1 MRFLKTAYDYFFY
14 CGAGKDEYNAVK
26 KDAYV
31 SNYKTWRFLH
41 LLMVA
46 AFTIMYLCS
55 LVYDILDSNRLFYLF
70 ALVYSVIAS
79 ILFFIMKKDSL
90 IAQLMIYLSI
100 SLLFFFACLITQN
113 KPDIP
118 ATMFIALLL
127 IAPVFMINKPVFMT
141 IELIVA
147 SAVFLL
153 WMYNVKPYDIWQMDF
168 INVIIFLIVGTI
180 INIIAN
186 SIRIKE
192 FILTRKIAIQK
203 DTDELT
209 GLMNKGA
216 LIREIQA
223 VLDDKAANKGILFV
237 MDVDHFKMINDTY
250 GHDVGDNVILQLG
263 KLLGKKLVDTEIAGR
278 FGGDEFVVFIKDS
291 DDTEVARGIAEAILE
306 GALQSVKIPGSD
318 KNVCVSIGIAV
329 YRGLEKTYNEI
340 FKKADTALYRSKA
353 DTVHKYNFYE

>member
-1 MRFLKTAYDYFFY
+1 MRFLRTAYDYFFY

-55 LVYDILDSNRLFYLF
+55 LVYDILDSNRVFYLF
-70 ALVYSVIAS
+70 ALVYSGIAS

-127 IAPVFMINKPVFMT
+127 IAPVFMIDKPVFMT
-141 IELIVA
+141 IELIAA

-192 FILTRKIAIQK
+192 FILTRKIAIQ
-203 DTDELT
+203 
-209 GLMNKGA
+209 
-216 LIREIQA
+216 
-223 VLDDKAANKGILFV
+223 
-237 MDVDHFKMINDTY
+237 
-250 GHDVGDNVILQLG
+250 
-263 KLLGKKLVDTEIAGR
+263 
-278 FGGDEFVVFIKDS
+278 
-291 DDTEVARGIAEAILE
+291 
-306 GALQSVKIPGSD
+306 
-318 KNVCVSIGIAV
+318 
-329 YRGLEKTYNEI
+329 
-340 FKKADTALYRSKA
+340 
-353 DTVHKYNFYE
+353 

>member
-55 LVYDILDSNRLFYLF
+55 LVYDILDSNRVFYLF

-127 IAPVFMINKPVFMT
+127 IAPVFMIDKPVFMT
-141 IELIVA
+141 IELIAA

-153 WMYNVKPYDIWQMDF
+153 WMYNVKPYNIWQMDF

-180 INIIAN
+180 INFIAN

-237 MDVDHFKMINDTY
+237 MDVDHFKKINDTY
-250 GHDVGDNVILQLG
+250 GHNAGDYVLQTLAG
-263 KLLGKKLVDTEIAGR
+263 IFRERLQKSYVCRWGGEEFLFLTEGRVEDCRELIESLRESVEKADFTYNGSSIHVTITAGIEPYDAGR
-278 FGGDEFVVFIKDS
+278 STDKWIQRADEKLYYGKENGRNRVVI
-291 DDTEVARGIAEAILE
+291 
-306 GALQSVKIPGSD
+306 
-318 KNVCVSIGIAV
+318 
-329 YRGLEKTYNEI
+329 
-340 FKKADTALYRSKA
+340 
-353 DTVHKYNFYE
+353 

>member
-1 MRFLKTAYDYFFY
+1 
-14 CGAGKDEYNAVK
+14 
-26 KDAYV
+26 
-31 SNYKTWRFLH
+31 
-41 LLMVA
+41 
-46 AFTIMYLCS
+46 
-55 LVYDILDSNRLFYLF
+55 
-70 ALVYSVIAS
+70 
-79 ILFFIMKKDSL
+79 
-90 IAQLMIYLSI
+90 
-100 SLLFFFACLITQN
+100 
-113 KPDIP
+113 
-118 ATMFIALLL
+118 MFIALLL
-127 IAPVFMINKPVFMT
+127 IAPVFMIDKPVFMT
-141 IELIVA
+141 IELIAA

-237 MDVDHFKMINDTY
+237 MDVDHFKQINDTY

>member
-1 MRFLKTAYDYFFY
+1 MRFLKTAYDYFLY

-55 LVYDILDSNRLFYLF
+55 LVYDILDSNRVFYLF
-70 ALVYSVIAS
+70 ALVYSVVA
-79 ILFFIMKKDSL
+79 
-90 IAQLMIYLSI
+90 

-127 IAPVFMINKPVFMT
+127 IAPVFMIDKPVFMT
-141 IELIVA
+141 IELIAA

-237 MDVDHFKMINDTY
+237 MDVDHFKQINDTY

-353 DTVHKYNFYE
+353 DTTKKYKFYE